1 MEVRTWESE
10 PWEWD
15 KGVNAAQP
23 PGPPLPT
30 SGPHPARPPT
40 PTPAHNYLA
49 FPAEGRRGREKGR
62 GVPVCCCPRSP
73 LRAPSLPDRKPAP
86 IPSQLQLCLPPPPPP
101 QAHGVTLPWAAGR
114 AQRLRP
120 GSPLWPPKARLIP
133 GRPQPTG
140 PSLLVPGPG
149 PSFSHASHGRGCL

>member
-30 SGPHPARPPT
+30 WGPHPARPPP

-86 IPSQLQLCLPPPPPP
+86 IPSQLQLCLPPPPSTPGPRSHTPLGGWPGPAAPP
-101 QAHGVTLPWAAGR
+101 RLSALAPKGPAYPGAAPAHRPLP
-114 AQRLRP
+114 
-120 GSPLWPPKARLIP
+120 
-133 GRPQPTG
+133 
-140 PSLLVPGPG
+140 PGPG
-149 PSFSHASHGRGCL
+149 AWPLILPR